1 MTSCLNKELVF
12 SINVST
18 LQTLWLY
25 PNLPFGQKNIIL
37 LKVIFRKSL
46 PRKQSTIVLNIKHI
60 KTQTELEERKM
71 PVMPSMQPSWPSY
84 QMQDRCC
91 TVLFFFKLSI
101 CLVHT
106 CSAVSCVPCLDAA
119 SVWACCWHFPST
131 EWLISLESELAF
143 SFHPLHL
150 IV

>member
-71 PVMPSMQPSWPSY
+71 PVMPSMQPS
-84 QMQDRCC
+84 
-91 TVLFFFKLSI
+91 
-101 CLVHT
+101 
-106 CSAVSCVPCLDAA
+106 
-119 SVWACCWHFPST
+119 
-131 EWLISLESELAF
+131 
-143 SFHPLHL
+143 
-150 IV
+150 